1 MMQTVALV
9 VATGAALVLTVVG
22 VRALF
27 LQARI
32 GRLIEQAGRTLDSD
46 VRPALGAWAE
56 AARGLQRA
64 VGKLEQGAAAL
75 NRSLD
80 RVERITKMLE
90 ADLHALSA
98 IQPAVSRIGSWLG
111 GVRKGLSEIGGRRP
125 RVRRA
130 AESVDTE
137 AG

>member
-1 MMQTVALV
+1 MQTVALV
-9 VATGAALVLTVVG
+9 VATVAALVLTAVG

-46 VRPALGAWAE
+46 ARQALGAWTE
-56 AARGLQRA
+56 AARGLQQA

-80 RVERITKMLE
+80 RVDRITKTLE
-90 ADLHALSA
+90 ADLRALSV
-98 IQPAVSRIGSWLG
+98 IQPTISRIGSWLG
-111 GVRKGLSEIGGRRP
+111 GVRKGLSELGGRRP
-125 RVRRA
+125 RVGRA
-130 AESVDTE
+130 AEGVDTE